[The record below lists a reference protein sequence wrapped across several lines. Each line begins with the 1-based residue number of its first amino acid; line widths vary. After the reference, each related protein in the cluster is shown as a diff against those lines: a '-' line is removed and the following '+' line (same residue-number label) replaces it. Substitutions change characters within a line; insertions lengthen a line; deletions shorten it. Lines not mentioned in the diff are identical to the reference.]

1 MSPLPQAQLAA
12 ATLAAAP
19 LPQALLAAA
28 PLAAAPPSGTG
39 CHGSRTV
46 PQRPGR
52 GAGNPHGRR
61 NLRER
66 NTSGAVTA
74 EFAVALP
81 AVLMLLA
88 MLLAGSAAGITQLR
102 LEEAARAGARALA
115 RGEEPPA
122 VEGMVR
128 KLAGAT
134 ASSAVVAD
142 GEWLSVTVS
151 DRVAG
156 PFGTVVPWTLTA
168 RADARGETAESV
180 LFPPDII
187 PAASGSWAASSAK
200 GHA

>member
-1 MSPLPQAQLAA
+1 MSQLPL
-12 ATLAAAP
+12 
-19 LPQALLAAA
+19 ALLAAA
-28 PLAAAPPSGTG
+28 PLAASPPSGTG
-39 CHGSRTV
+39 CPRSRTV
-46 PQRPGR
+46 PQGPGR

-61 NLRER
+61 SLRER

-115 RGEEPPA
+115 RGDEPPA

-168 RADARGETAESV
+168 RAEARGETAESV
-180 LFPPDII
+180 SFPPNTI
-187 PAASGSWAASSAK
+187 PAVSGPWHVYSPK